1 MIFGVLDDY
10 IELTALW
17 KIGLAVLL
25 VAIVVP
31 VAFSTAIVGEARR
44 KEGGSAAIGG
54 TVMLG
59 VGGFIVCAA
68 VVLGLWAMTQ
78 K

>member
-1 MIFGVLDDY
+1 MTFGLLDDY
-10 IELTALW
+10 IELGALW

-31 VAFSTAIVGEARR
+31 TAFSTAIVGEARR
-44 KEGGSAAIGG
+44 KEGGPAAVSG

-68 VVLGLWAMTQ
+68 IVAGIWAMTQ